1 MRIALMVGDF
11 EDGGVERTLTNLAAG
26 LAGLDARV
34 DLLVGK
40 TGHVYLRDL
49 SAKVRILPL
58 EGVREE
64 ALAAYVIQTRPDL
77 LMTGKL
83 ADDRAALSCRERLGQ
98 TGWPGTRLVTT
109 VGTPLSARL
118 ETFRW
123 NPLKRWR
130 EQRRIHADYAR
141 LDGISAV
148 SEAVAEDLRSRFLI
162 SGLPLRVL
170 CNPIVP
176 DDVAAR
182 AKAPCLHPWLAHGG
196 PPVILAVGG
205 LRKVKDFP
213 TLLRA
218 FARLPSAGDARLLI
232 LGEGKERGRL
242 TQLVSRLGL
251 EGRVELP
258 GFVADP
264 YPYLARARVLVLS
277 SRREGLGNVL
287 VEAFAVGTPVVATD
301 CPGGVRAL
309 LDQGRLGAL
318 VPVGDDR
325 ALVEAI
331 AAAISTRPDPAPL
344 VRAAEPYRVS
354 IAARAYLDFFIE
366 LAGSG
371 TAGS

>member
-26 LAGLDARV
+26 LAGLGAGV
-34 DLLVGK
+34 DLLVGR
-40 TGHVYLRDL
+40 TEHLYLRGL
-49 SAKVRILPL
+49 PAAVRILPL
-58 EGVREE
+58 EGPREQ
-64 ALAAYVIQTRPDL
+64 ALAAYLSVARPHL
-77 LMTGKL
+77 LMSGKL
-83 ADDRAALSCRERLGQ
+83 ADDRVVLACRDRAGVA
-98 TGWPGTRLVTT
+98 WPGTRLVTT

-118 ETFRW
+118 QAFRW

-130 EQRRIHADYAR
+130 EQRRIHADYCR
-141 LDGISAV
+141 LDGITAV
-148 SEAVAEDLRSRFLI
+148 SEAVAEDLRRRFRI
-162 SGLPLRVL
+162 SGVPLRVL
-170 CNPIVP
+170 CNPVVP
-176 DDVAAR
+176 DDVQAR
-182 AKAPCLHPWLAHGG
+182 AGAPCPHPWLAPDG

-218 FARLPSAGDARLLI
+218 FARLPAGMDARLLI
-232 LGEGKERGRL
+232 LGEGKERPRL
-242 TQLVSRLGL
+242 TRLASRLGL
-251 EGRVELP
+251 EGRIELP

-309 LDQGRLGAL
+309 LDQGRLGTL

-325 ALVEAI
+325 ALADAV
-331 AAAISTRPDPAPL
+331 AAVLSARPDPTAPL
-344 VRAAEPYRVS
+344 RAAEPYR
-354 IAARAYLDFFIE
+354 IPAAAKAYLDFFNS
-366 LAGSG
+366 LVDPRNR
-371 TAGS
+371 